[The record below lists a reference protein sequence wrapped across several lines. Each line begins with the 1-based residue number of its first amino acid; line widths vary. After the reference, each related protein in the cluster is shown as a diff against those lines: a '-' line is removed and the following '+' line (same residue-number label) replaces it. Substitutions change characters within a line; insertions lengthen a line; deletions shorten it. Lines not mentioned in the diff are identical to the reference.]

1 VRSVLS
7 VFGIYVMVLL
17 LAGTFPVGAGDALH
31 GGALLHPAIPHVHR
45 YTANTEPSPQP
56 HAHGPT
62 GKLEVGMKPAI
73 EATSGGATEVPVTAV
88 TPPLPR
94 VAQVP
99 LLGEERRLI
108 GWDLPWPLARLEPP
122 PDPPPTSLGLA

>member
-1 VRSVLS
+1 VS

-31 GGALLHPAIPHVHR
+31 GGALLHPAIPHVHT
-45 YTANTEPSPQP
+45 YSANAEPSPQP
-56 HAHGPT
+56 QAHGPT

-73 EATSGGATEVPVTAV
+73 EASPGGATEAPVTAI

-94 VAQVP
+94 VTQVP
-99 LLGEERRLI
+99 LLGQEQRLL
-108 GWDLPWPLARLEPP
+108 GRELPRPLARLEPP
-122 PDPPPTSLGLA
+122 PDPPPTSLALA